1 MSSHFY
7 IRDFSKRTHDD
18 ALSDKSLLALSETK
32 SEHTIDAYESDWNDF
47 CDWCSY
53 HKKES
58 FPTTPET
65 IVNYINDL
73 ADYAKTATIRRRISA
88 LSENF
93 NAAGLTKE
101 NPAKAWIVR
110 EALIGLMRQKG
121 MLQKGKT
128 PVYFE
133 ELQEMI
139 SRMDLRT
146 LHGLRDRAILL
157 IGFMGAFRRSEL
169 VSLTME
175 DIRKFPQGIVLNI
188 KRSKTDQRGE
198 GQQVGIP
205 HLKNVPEE
213 MDGIR
218 ALYDWLKAAD
228 IHDGPI
234 FRKILKNG
242 KVASTHLSENT
253 VNLLVKKYAELIG
266 LDPTLYGAHSLRHG
280 FATYAALHGIGER
293 LIMKQTRHKS
303 VEMVRRY
310 INEADVFTNNP
321 LSKMFGE

>member
-1 MSSHFY
+1 
-7 IRDFSKRTHDD
+7 
-18 ALSDKSLLALSETK
+18 
-32 SEHTIDAYESDWNDF
+32 
-47 CDWCSY
+47 
-53 HKKES
+53 
-58 FPTTPET
+58 
-65 IVNYINDL
+65 
-73 ADYAKTATIRRRISA
+73 
-88 LSENF
+88 
-93 NAAGLTKE
+93 
-101 NPAKAWIVR
+101 
-110 EALIGLMRQKG
+110 
-121 MLQKGKT
+121 
-128 PVYFE
+128 
-133 ELQEMI
+133 MI

-175 DIRKFPQGIVLNI
+175 RYQKNFPAGHRPSHQNA
-188 KRSKTDQRGE
+188 RKTDQRGE

-253 VNLLVKKYAELIG
+253 VNLLVKKVCRT
-266 LDPTLYGAHSLRHG
+266 DRS
-280 FATYAALHGIGER
+280 
-293 LIMKQTRHKS
+293 
-303 VEMVRRY
+303 
-310 INEADVFTNNP
+310 
-321 LSKMFGE
+321 

>member
-1 MSSHFY
+1 M
-7 IRDFSKRTHDD
+7 
-18 ALSDKSLLALSETK
+18 
-32 SEHTIDAYESDWNDF
+32 
-47 CDWCSY
+47 
-53 HKKES
+53 
-58 FPTTPET
+58 
-65 IVNYINDL
+65 
-73 ADYAKTATIRRRISA
+73 
-88 LSENF
+88 
-93 NAAGLTKE
+93 
-101 NPAKAWIVR
+101 
-110 EALIGLMRQKG
+110 
-121 MLQKGKT
+121 
-128 PVYFE
+128 YFE

-175 DIRKFPQGIVLNI
+175 DIRKFPQGIVLHI

-213 MDGIR
+213 MDG
-218 ALYDWLKAAD
+218 

-280 FATYAALHGIGER
+280 FATYAALHGIEER